1 MTDPSHSSRTPSPGP
16 AGVRR
21 FVAVGV
27 VAALV
32 LAASAFAASVK
43 PKLGRYS
50 GHVESVFA
58 IGFRVSSDG
67 KRITVLQTDFQ
78 APCGVLSPK
87 KVVTRFPKIAIHNG
101 RFRGSKPNGEGA
113 YRIAGRFSAPAAASG
128 TVSGQEKLIGFT
140 KKPKLCKFSV
150 PFSATRIG
158 N

>member
-1 MTDPSHSSRTPSPGP
+1 MRRFAA
-16 AGVRR
+16 AGVI
-21 FVAVGV
+21 
-27 VAALV
+27 AALV
-32 LAASAFAASVK
+32 LAASTFAASVK

-87 KVVTRFPKIAIHNG
+87 KVVTRFPTIAIDNG
-101 RFRGSKPNGEGA
+101 RFGGSKGA

-128 TVSGQEKLIGFT
+128 MVSGQEKLIGFT

-150 PFSATRIG
+150 PFSATRVG
-158 N
+158 K